1 MAYILDANTF
11 ITAKNSYYAYD
22 IVPSFWNSL
31 LQEFRKDNIK
41 SIDAVESEIMQG
53 NDNLSA
59 WFGNNVSGCRSA
71 NGESFILPSRKT
83 QDVVNC
89 YQTIATMVMTNRQY
103 KDEQKSTFLSVAD
116 PWLVATA
123 KTLKH
128 IVVTLEVMPGAN
140 TTKVKIPDICHQMG
154 LSVHEFVR
162 HDAKIKN
169 AYMRYR
175 LWH

>member
-123 KTLKH
+123 KTLKSRS
-128 IVVTLEVMPGAN
+128 IGLRPPVAEFFGVPFRGAVN
-140 TTKVKIPDICHQMG
+140 NSYHGCMTV
-154 LSVHEFVR
+154 
-162 HDAKIKN
+162 A
-169 AYMRYR
+169 RYCDPI
-175 LWH
+175 L